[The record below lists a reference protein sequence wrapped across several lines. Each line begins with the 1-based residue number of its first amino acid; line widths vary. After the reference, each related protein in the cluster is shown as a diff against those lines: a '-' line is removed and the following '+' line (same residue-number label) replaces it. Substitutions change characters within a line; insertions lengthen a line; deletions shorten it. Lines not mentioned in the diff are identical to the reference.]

1 MTKKS
6 SKADL
11 LFDKRYSIKEAA
23 KILGCSDRTVRQL
36 RDDGV
41 LLFLMLGGR
50 YWITEDTLYSYIK
63 AQYEEAGVK
72 LP

>member
-1 MTKKS
+1 MS
-6 SKADL
+6 NNADL
-11 LFDKRYSIKEAA
+11 LFDKRYSLKEAA
-23 KILGCSDRTVRQL
+23 KILGCSIRQVGRL
-36 RDDGV
+36 RDNGT
-41 LLFLMLGGR
+41 LLFVMLAGR

>member
-1 MTKKS
+1 MAKKGN
-6 SKADL
+6 KADL

-23 KILGCSDRTVRQL
+23 KILGCSDWKVRDL
-36 RDDGV
+36 RDQGI
-41 LLFLMLGGR
+41 LLYVMIGGR
-50 YWITEDTLYSYIK
+50 YWVTEDTLYSYIK

>member
-1 MTKKS
+1 MAKKS
-6 SKADL
+6 NKADL

-23 KILGCSDRTVRQL
+23 KILGCSDRNVRRL
-36 RDDGV
+36 RDDGI